1 MRKIILSIVL
11 AFALVNVLF
20 AGEISVKATLE
31 PTEILIGEQAKYTIE
46 LTQPASE
53 KVSWP
58 QFADTLATN
67 VQILEK
73 LKTDTLEISDGRISI
88 TSEYLVSSYDS
99 GFYYVPEFVFET
111 TTEKVVS
118 NPVGL
123 TVNTVQVNEQTDDI
137 NAEKA
142 IMSAPFSW
150 VEFARW
156 TGIGLAGILILV
168 IIALLLMRFVFN
180 KKVKILP
187 TQPEVILP
195 AHVVALQKL
204 EQIRTEKIWQQGQI
218 KQFYTD
224 ITDVIREYLEKG
236 YDINAMELTTDEIVA
251 LVKKNKDLDEIRV
264 VLKEMLELSDLV
276 KFAKFVPL
284 ENENE
289 RVVLNA
295 FMIVEKTTK
304 EEAPADASATT
315 QNPTAPEQ
323 RGENNENQEKTSQE

>member
-1 MRKIILSIVL
+1 MKKIFLSIFL
-11 AFALVNVLF
+11 AFALVNILF

-31 PTEILIGEQAKYTIE
+31 PNEILIGQQSTYKLE
-46 LTQPASE
+46 LIQPTTE

-58 QFADTLATN
+58 QFSDTLATN

-73 LKTDTLEISDGRISI
+73 LKTDTAKISDGKISI
-88 TSEYLVSSYDS
+88 TTEYLVSSYDS
-99 GFYYVPEFVFET
+99 GFYYVPEFLFET
-111 TTEKVVS
+111 ATEKVTS

-137 NAEKA
+137 NAEKN

-150 VEFARW
+150 IELARW
-156 TGIGLAGILILV
+156 SGIGLAAVL
-168 IIALLLMRFVFN
+168 IIAIIVLLLMRFVFN
-180 KKVKILP
+180 KKVTILP
-187 TQPEVILP
+187 ETPEVVLP

-204 EQIRTEKIWQQGQI
+204 EQIKTEKIWQQGQI

-224 ITDVIREYLEKG
+224 ITDVIREYLSG
-236 YDINAMELTTDEIVA
+236 AYCINAMEMTTDEIVA
-251 LVKKNKDLDEIRV
+251 LVKKNKDLDEIRL
-264 VLKEMLELSDLV
+264 VLKDMLELSDLV

-289 RVVLNA
+289 KAVLDA

-304 EEAPADASATT
+304 EEETEEK
-315 QNPTAPEQ
+315 QE
-323 RGENNENQEKTSQE
+323 QEKTSEE

>member
-1 MRKIILSIVL
+1 MKKIFLSIFL
-11 AFALVNVLF
+11 AFALVNISF

-31 PTEILIGEQAKYTIE
+31 PNEILIGQQSTYKLE
-46 LTQPASE
+46 LIQPATE

-58 QFADTLATN
+58 QFYDTLATN

-73 LKTDTLEISDGRISI
+73 LKTDTAKISDGRISI
-88 TSEYLVSSYDS
+88 TTEYLVSSYDS
-99 GFYYVPEFVFET
+99 GFYYVPEFLFET
-111 TTEKVVS
+111 ATEKVTS

-137 NAEKA
+137 NAEKN

-150 VEFARW
+150 IELARW
-156 TGIGLAGILILV
+156 SGIGLAAVL
-168 IIALLLMRFVFN
+168 IIAIIVLLLMRFVFN
-180 KKVKILP
+180 KKVTILP
-187 TQPEVILP
+187 ETPEVVLP

-204 EQIRTEKIWQQGQI
+204 EQIKTEKIWQQGQI

-224 ITDVIREYLEKG
+224 ITDVIREYLSG
-236 YDINAMELTTDEIVA
+236 AYGINAMEMTTDEIVA
-251 LVKKNKDLDEIRV
+251 LVKKNKDLDEIRL
-264 VLKEMLELSDLV
+264 VLKDMLELSDLV

-289 RVVLNA
+289 KAVLDA

-304 EEAPADASATT
+304 EEETEEK
-315 QNPTAPEQ
+315 QE
-323 RGENNENQEKTSQE
+323 QEKTSEE

>member
-1 MRKIILSIVL
+1 MKKFFLSILL
-11 AFALVNVLF
+11 ATIFANISF
-20 AGEISVKATLE
+20 ASEISVKASLE
-31 PTEILIGEQAKYTIE
+31 PADILIGEQSKFKLE
-46 LTQPASE
+46 LIQPNSE

-67 VQILEK
+67 VQIVEK
-73 LKTDTLEISDGRISI
+73 LKTDTTKLSDGRISI

-99 GFYYVPEFVFET
+99 GFYYIPEQIFET
-111 TTEKVVS
+111 ATEKAFT

-123 TVNTVQVNEQTDDI
+123 TVNTVPVDENADDI

-150 VEFARW
+150 VELAKW
-156 TGIGLAGILILV
+156 TGMGLAGVLV
-168 IIALLLMRFVFN
+168 VVIVVLLLMRFVFN

-187 TQPEVILP
+187 ETPEVVLP

-204 EQIRTEKIWQQGQI
+204 EQIKTEKIWQQGQI
-218 KQFYTD
+218 KQFYTEV
-224 ITDVIREYLEKG
+224 TDVIREYLEGG

-251 LVKKNKDLDEIRV
+251 LVKKNKELDEIRL

-289 RVVLNA
+289 RMVLNA
-295 FMIVEKTTK
+295 FLIVEKTTK
-304 EEAPADASATT
+304 EEAEET
-315 QNPTAPEQ
+315 
-323 RGENNENQEKTSQE
+323 NEKQETEKPIEE

>member
-1 MRKIILSIVL
+1 MKKIFLSIFL
-11 AFALVNVLF
+11 AFALVNISF

-31 PTEILIGEQAKYTIE
+31 PNEILIGQQSTYKLE
-46 LTQPASE
+46 LIQPATE

-58 QFADTLATN
+58 QFSDTLATN

-73 LKTDTLEISDGRISI
+73 LKTDTVKISDGRISI
-88 TSEYLVSSYDS
+88 TTEYLVSSYDS
-99 GFYYVPEFVFET
+99 GFYYVPEFLFET
-111 TTEKVVS
+111 ATEKVTS

-137 NAEKA
+137 NAEKN

-150 VEFARW
+150 IELARW
-156 TGIGLAGILILV
+156 SGIGLAAVL
-168 IIALLLMRFVFN
+168 IIAIIVLLLMRFVFN
-180 KKVKILP
+180 KKVTILP
-187 TQPEVILP
+187 ETPEVVLP

-204 EQIRTEKIWQQGQI
+204 EQIKTEKIWQQGQI

-224 ITDVIREYLEKG
+224 ITDVIREYLSG
-236 YDINAMELTTDEIVA
+236 AYCINAMEMTTDEIVA
-251 LVKKNKDLDEIRV
+251 LVKKNKDLDEIRL
-264 VLKEMLELSDLV
+264 VLKDMLELSDLV

-289 RVVLNA
+289 KAVLDA

-304 EEAPADASATT
+304 EEETEEK
-315 QNPTAPEQ
+315 QE
-323 RGENNENQEKTSQE
+323 QEKTSEE

>member
-1 MRKIILSIVL
+1 MKKIFLSIFL
-11 AFALVNVLF
+11 AFALVNISF

-31 PTEILIGEQAKYTIE
+31 PNEILIGQQSTYKLE
-46 LTQPASE
+46 LIQPATE

-58 QFADTLATN
+58 QFSDTLATN

-73 LKTDTLEISDGRISI
+73 LKTDTAKISDGRISI
-88 TSEYLVSSYDS
+88 TTEYLVSSYDS
-99 GFYYVPEFVFET
+99 GFYYVPEFLFET
-111 TTEKVVS
+111 STEKVTS

-137 NAEKA
+137 NAEKN

-150 VEFARW
+150 IELARW
-156 TGIGLAGILILV
+156 SGIGLAAVL
-168 IIALLLMRFVFN
+168 IIAIIVLLLMRFVFN
-180 KKVKILP
+180 KKVTILP
-187 TQPEVILP
+187 ETPEVVLP

-204 EQIRTEKIWQQGQI
+204 EQIKTEKIWQQGQI

-224 ITDVIREYLEKG
+224 ITDVIREYLSG
-236 YDINAMELTTDEIVA
+236 AYGINAMEMTTDEIVA
-251 LVKKNKDLDEIRV
+251 LVKKNKDLDEIRL
-264 VLKEMLELSDLV
+264 VLKDMLELSDLV

-289 RVVLNA
+289 KAVLDA

-304 EEAPADASATT
+304 EEETEEK
-315 QNPTAPEQ
+315 QE
-323 RGENNENQEKTSQE
+323 QEKTSEE

>member
-1 MRKIILSIVL
+1 MKKIFLSIFL
-11 AFALVNVLF
+11 AFALVNISF

-31 PTEILIGEQAKYTIE
+31 PNEILIGQQSTYKLE
-46 LTQPASE
+46 LIQPATE

-58 QFADTLATN
+58 QFSDTLATN

-73 LKTDTLEISDGRISI
+73 LKTDTAKISDGKISI
-88 TSEYLVSSYDS
+88 TTEYLVSSYDS
-99 GFYYVPEFVFET
+99 GFYYVPEFLFET
-111 TTEKVVS
+111 ATEKVTS

-137 NAEKA
+137 NAEKN

-150 VEFARW
+150 IELARW
-156 TGIGLAGILILV
+156 SGIGLAAVL
-168 IIALLLMRFVFN
+168 IIAIIVLLLMRFVFN
-180 KKVKILP
+180 KKVTILP
-187 TQPEVILP
+187 ETPEVVLP

-204 EQIRTEKIWQQGQI
+204 EQIKTEKIWQQGQI

-224 ITDVIREYLEKG
+224 ITDVIREYLSG
-236 YDINAMELTTDEIVA
+236 AYCINAMEMTTDEIVA
-251 LVKKNKDLDEIRV
+251 LVKKNKDLDEIRL
-264 VLKEMLELSDLV
+264 VLKDMLELSDLV

-289 RVVLNA
+289 KAVLDA

-304 EEAPADASATT
+304 EEETEEK
-315 QNPTAPEQ
+315 QE
-323 RGENNENQEKTSQE
+323 QEKTSEE

>member
-1 MRKIILSIVL
+1 MKKIFLSILL
-11 AFALVNVLF
+11 ATIFANISF

-31 PTEILIGEQAKYTIE
+31 PNEILIGQQATYKLE
-46 LTQPASE
+46 LIQPATE

-58 QFADTLATN
+58 QFSDTLATN

-73 LKTDTLEISDGRISI
+73 LKTDTAKISDGRISI
-88 TSEYLVSSYDS
+88 TTEYLVSSYDS
-99 GFYYVPEFVFET
+99 GFYYVPEFLFET
-111 TTEKVVS
+111 ATEKVTS

-137 NAEKA
+137 NAEKN

-150 VEFARW
+150 IELARW
-156 TGIGLAGILILV
+156 SGIGLAAVL
-168 IIALLLMRFVFN
+168 IIAIIVLLLMRFVFN
-180 KKVKILP
+180 KKVTILP
-187 TQPEVILP
+187 ETPEVVLP

-204 EQIRTEKIWQQGQI
+204 EQIKTEKIWQQGQI

-224 ITDVIREYLEKG
+224 ITDVIREYLSG
-236 YDINAMELTTDEIVA
+236 AYGINAMEMTTDEIVA
-251 LVKKNKDLDEIRV
+251 LVKKNKDLDEIRL
-264 VLKEMLELSDLV
+264 VLKDMLELSDLV

-289 RVVLNA
+289 KAVLDA

-304 EEAPADASATT
+304 EEETEEK
-315 QNPTAPEQ
+315 QE
-323 RGENNENQEKTSQE
+323 QEKTSEE

>member
-1 MRKIILSIVL
+1 MKKIFLSIFL
-11 AFALVNVLF
+11 AFALVNISF

-31 PTEILIGEQAKYTIE
+31 PNEILIGQQSTYKLE
-46 LTQPASE
+46 LIQPATE

-58 QFADTLATN
+58 QFSDTLAAN

-99 GFYYVPEFVFET
+99 GFYYVPEFLFET
-111 TTEKVVS
+111 ATEKVTS

-137 NAEKA
+137 NAEKD

-150 VEFARW
+150 IELARW
-156 TGIGLAGILILV
+156 SGIGLAAVL
-168 IIALLLMRFVFN
+168 IIAIIVLLLMRFVFN
-180 KKVKILP
+180 KKVTILP
-187 TQPEVILP
+187 ETPEVVLP

-204 EQIRTEKIWQQGQI
+204 EQIKTEKIWQQGQI

-224 ITDVIREYLEKG
+224 ITDVIREYLSG
-236 YDINAMELTTDEIVA
+236 AYGINAMEMTTDEIVA
-251 LVKKNKDLDEIRV
+251 LVKKNKDLDEIRL
-264 VLKEMLELSDLV
+264 VLKDMLELSDLV

-289 RVVLNA
+289 KAVLDA

-304 EEAPADASATT
+304 EEET
-315 QNPTAPEQ
+315 E
-323 RGENNENQEKTSQE
+323 

>member
-1 MRKIILSIVL
+1 MKKIFLSILSAIAL
-11 AFALVNVLF
+11 ANISF

-31 PTEILIGEQAKYTIE
+31 PNEILIGEQSKFKLE
-46 LTQPASE
+46 LVQPAAE

-58 QFADTLATN
+58 QLSDTIATN

-73 LKTDTLEISDGRISI
+73 LKTDTTEIPDNRISI

-99 GFYYVPEFVFET
+99 GFYYIPEFVFET
-111 TTEKVVS
+111 VSQKVTS

-137 NAEKA
+137 HAEKE

-150 VEFARW
+150 IELAQW
-156 TGIGLAGILILV
+156 SGIGLAIILIIA
-168 IIALLLMRFVFN
+168 IIVLLLMRFVFK
-180 KKVKILP
+180 KKVTIIP
-187 TQPEVILP
+187 EEPEVILP
-195 AHVVALQKL
+195 AHVVALEKL
-204 EQIRTEKIWQQGQI
+204 EQIKTEKIWQQGQI
-218 KQFYTD
+218 KQFYTQL
-224 ITDVIREYLEKG
+224 TDVIREYLSRA
-236 YDINAMELTTDEIVA
+236 YSINAMEMTTDEIVA

-276 KFAKFVPL
+276 KFAKFIPL

-289 RVVLNA
+289 KAVLDA

-304 EEAPADASATT
+304 NEEV
-315 QNPTAPEQ
+315 E
-323 RGENNENQEKTSQE
+323 EKQETEKISEE

>member
-1 MRKIILSIVL
+1 MKKIFLSIFL
-11 AFALVNVLF
+11 AFALVNISF

-31 PTEILIGEQAKYTIE
+31 PNEILIGQQSTYKLE
-46 LTQPASE
+46 LIQPATE

-58 QFADTLATN
+58 QFSDTLATN

-73 LKTDTLEISDGRISI
+73 LKTDTAKISDGRISI
-88 TSEYLVSSYDS
+88 TTEYLVSSYDS
-99 GFYYVPEFVFET
+99 GFYYVPEFLFET
-111 TTEKVVS
+111 ATEKVTS

-137 NAEKA
+137 NAEKN

-150 VEFARW
+150 IELARW
-156 TGIGLAGILILV
+156 SGIGLAAVL
-168 IIALLLMRFVFN
+168 IIAIIVLLLMRFVFN
-180 KKVKILP
+180 KKVTILP
-187 TQPEVILP
+187 ETPEVVLP

-204 EQIRTEKIWQQGQI
+204 EQIKTEKIWQQGQI

-224 ITDVIREYLEKG
+224 ITDVIREYLSG
-236 YDINAMELTTDEIVA
+236 AYGINAMEMTTDEIVA
-251 LVKKNKDLDEIRV
+251 LVKKNKDLDEIRL
-264 VLKEMLELSDLV
+264 VLKDMLELSDLV

-289 RVVLNA
+289 KAVLDA

-304 EEAPADASATT
+304 EEETEEK
-315 QNPTAPEQ
+315 QE
-323 RGENNENQEKTSQE
+323 QEKTSEE

>member
-1 MRKIILSIVL
+1 MKKIFLSIFL
-11 AFALVNVLF
+11 AFALVNISF
-20 AGEISVKATLE
+20 AGEISLKATLE
-31 PTEILIGEQAKYTIE
+31 PNEILIGQQSTYKLE
-46 LTQPASE
+46 LIQPATE

-58 QFADTLATN
+58 QFSDTLAAN

-99 GFYYVPEFVFET
+99 GFYYVPEFLFET
-111 TTEKVVS
+111 ATEKVTS

-137 NAEKA
+137 NAEKD

-150 VEFARW
+150 IELARW
-156 TGIGLAGILILV
+156 SGIGLAAVLIIT
-168 IIALLLMRFVFN
+168 IIVLLLMRFVFN
-180 KKVKILP
+180 KKVTILP
-187 TQPEVILP
+187 ETPEVVLP

-204 EQIRTEKIWQQGQI
+204 EQIKTEKIWQQGQI

-224 ITDVIREYLEKG
+224 ITDVIREYLSG
-236 YDINAMELTTDEIVA
+236 AYCINAMEMTTDEIVA
-251 LVKKNKDLDEIRV
+251 LVKKNKDLDEIRL
-264 VLKEMLELSDLV
+264 VLKDMLELSDLV

-289 RVVLNA
+289 KAVLDA

-304 EEAPADASATT
+304 EEETEEK
-315 QNPTAPEQ
+315 QE
-323 RGENNENQEKTSQE
+323 QEKTSEE

>member
-1 MRKIILSIVL
+1 MKKIFLSIFL
-11 AFALVNVLF
+11 AFALVNISF

-31 PTEILIGEQAKYTIE
+31 PNEILIGQQSTYKLE
-46 LTQPASE
+46 LIQPATE

-58 QFADTLATN
+58 QFSDTLATN

-73 LKTDTLEISDGRISI
+73 LKTDTAKISDGRISI
-88 TSEYLVSSYDS
+88 TTEYLVSSYDS
-99 GFYYVPEFVFET
+99 GFYYVPEFLFET
-111 TTEKVVS
+111 STEKVTS

-137 NAEKA
+137 NAEKN

-150 VEFARW
+150 IELARW
-156 TGIGLAGILILV
+156 SGIGLAAVL
-168 IIALLLMRFVFN
+168 IIAIIVLLLMRFVFN
-180 KKVKILP
+180 KKVTILP
-187 TQPEVILP
+187 EAPEVVLP

-204 EQIRTEKIWQQGQI
+204 EQIKTEKIWQQGQI

-224 ITDVIREYLEKG
+224 ITDVIREYLSG
-236 YDINAMELTTDEIVA
+236 AYGINAMEMTTDEIVA
-251 LVKKNKDLDEIRV
+251 LVKKNKDLDEIRL
-264 VLKEMLELSDLV
+264 VLKDMLELSDLV

-289 RVVLNA
+289 KAVLDA

-304 EEAPADASATT
+304 EEETEEK
-315 QNPTAPEQ
+315 QE
-323 RGENNENQEKTSQE
+323 QEKTSEE